1 MFLLDCGL
9 GYKPKKKKKSNLVY
23 RILAFARDPHK
34 YTLIIKEKKYVGNKL
49 HRTSHKGINV
59 YIVIYS
65 S

>member
-9 GYKPKKKKKSNLVY
+9 GYKPKKKNTNLVY
-23 RILAFARDPHK
+23 HILAFARDPHMN
-34 YTLIIKEKKYVGNKL
+34 TLIIKEKKYVGNKL
-49 HRTSHKGINV
+49 HWTSHKGINV